1 MRAAGTV
8 TATIR
13 LEIEVDQ
20 TTAAALSAELRQLI
34 DETGLFGSVRVEQ

>member
-1 MRAAGTV
+1 VEPIGDAGNPQ
-8 TATIR
+8 

-34 DETGLFGSVRVEQ
+34 DKTGLSGSVRVEQ

>member
-1 MRAAGTV
+1 V

-20 TTAAALSAELRQLI
+20 TTAAAFSAELRQLM
-34 DETGLFGSVRVEQ
+34 DETGLSGSVRVEQ